1 MPRSS
6 THRRAP
12 SARHR
17 PGFRVRLASGRDV
30 ETTLSHPFLTPQGW
44 RALHDLSPGTLVA
57 VPRRIPVF
65 GALDLPAH
73 EVGLLAYLTTGR
85 TPPLD
90 AEMLSAR
97 IARQAQHLLLRFGV
111 VSVVA
116 GNQLRIGPAGM
127 VPLIRE
133 VGVFG
138 HERLRRWAR
147 NQQRSLLGDVDV
159 MWDPIVAIDETG
171 AFQVYDLTVPRT
183 HNFIANDVCVHN
195 TTFCLNIAQHAA
207 INVIEMRAKARKL
220 KAEHGLG
227 LIIID
232 YLQMMQSYKRT
243 ENRTQEISEIARTTK
258 SLAKELN
265 VPVIAISQLWLAVQA
280 L

>member
-207 INVIEMRAKARKL
+207 LQQKTPVAIFSLESSNEQVVQRMLASEAEVDGSKLRTGFLSDTAWPKLAHALARL
-220 KAEHGLG
+220 PQAP
-227 LIIID
+227 
-232 YLQMMQSYKRT
+232 S
-243 ENRTQEISEIARTTK
+243 
-258 SLAKELN
+258 SL
-265 VPVIAISQLWLAVQA
+265 
-280 L
+280 